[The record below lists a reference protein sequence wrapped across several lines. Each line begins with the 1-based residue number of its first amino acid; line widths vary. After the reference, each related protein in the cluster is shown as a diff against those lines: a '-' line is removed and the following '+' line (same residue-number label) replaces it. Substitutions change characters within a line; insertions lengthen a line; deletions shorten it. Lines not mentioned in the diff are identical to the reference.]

1 MSIGADQRSQ
11 GLAFQLA
18 RQPGRCKAFE
28 KPALD
33 PAGVGATRFV
43 QEADARFRQ
52 LFPCPNTPLN
62 YRTSWW
68 LGRGASMGDITLSAD
83 RRCRAPFFRTSALP
97 VFGYVEP
104 PSPLFAAEE
113 PPSLHPTL
121 TPPRIFLDLLY
132 IIW

>member
-1 MSIGADQRSQ
+1 MGADQRSQ
-11 GLAFQLA
+11 GLALQLA

-62 YRTSWW
+62 SRTSWW
-68 LGRGASMGDITLSAD
+68 LGRGASMGDIT
-83 RRCRAPFFRTSALP
+83 C
-97 VFGYVEP
+97 P
-104 PSPLFAAEE
+104 PTGAVGPLFFE
-113 PPSLHPTL
+113 HQ
-121 TPPRIFLDLLY
+121 RYQFLAM
-132 IIW
+132 